1 MKIVTIGGGTGQFAL
16 LSALKNINNIDL
28 TAIVSMVDSGGSTG
42 RLRDEFGVLPPGDIL
57 KCLIALSPLTDARQI
72 LRTRFNAHE
81 KLKNHNA
88 GNLLLTFLSQ
98 YLAGDFAA
106 AIEALSEIL
115 KIKGT
120 VFPVTVNKATLA
132 AELEDG
138 DFIYSE
144 SAIDLPEMTRT
155 KKIKRVFLVPHNGE
169 LNVYP
174 KAAQAILDADQIFIG
189 PGDLYTS
196 IIPNFLVKG
205 VVAAIKQT
213 PARITYILNI
223 MTKFSETQGYKASDF
238 IGKLE
243 NYLGR
248 KVDCVIGNQTI
259 PEQTILDSYKQE
271 KSEPVEIDID
281 DRWDGRKAIIA
292 DLIGEGNLARHDIGK
307 LRQAIEKIISKKNEN
322 IS

>member
-1 MKIVTIGGGTGQFAL
+1 
-16 LSALKNINNIDL
+16 
-28 TAIVSMVDSGGSTG
+28 
-42 RLRDEFGVLPPGDIL
+42 
-57 KCLIALSPLTDARQI
+57 
-72 LRTRFNAHE
+72 
-81 KLKNHNA
+81 
-88 GNLLLTFLSQ
+88 
-98 YLAGDFAA
+98 
-106 AIEALSEIL
+106 
-115 KIKGT
+115 
-120 VFPVTVNKATLA
+120 LA